1 MDLFDQKYR
10 EEVDEE
16 QPLAARMRPRRL
28 DEFIGQEHIVGPG
41 RLLYR
46 AIQADQ
52 LSSIIFYGPPGTGK
66 TSLAA
71 VIANTT
77 KSHFITINAVLS
89 GVKEIRQS
97 IELSK
102 ERRKLHGVR
111 TILFV
116 DEVHRWNKAQQD
128 ALLPWVENGTVILI
142 GATIENPYFEVNR
155 ALVSRSR
162 VFQLQPLTDEHLH
175 KIVRRALEDREKGYG
190 RYQVSIETDALDHL
204 VKVSNGDARS
214 LLNALELAVETTP
227 NRFPPDPD
235 EIIHIDMRAAE
246 ESIQKR
252 VVLYDK
258 EGDYH
263 FDTISAFIKSL
274 RGSDPDA
281 ALYWLA
287 KMIHAGED
295 PHFIFRRMLIFA
307 SEDIGMADPQA
318 LVFTEA
324 AAGAFDRVGLPEGRF
339 HLANTVLYLSTA
351 PKSNSIF
358 AFFDALGTVEKE
370 REGQVPSHLKDGSRD
385 KESFGHGEGY
395 RYPHAYSDHWVAQQY
410 LPESLQGKIFYKP
423 GSLGYEAGLKAEIIK
438 RREAQLSAML
448 ELSGDSQE
456 ILTFSPPDTG
466 KERWLARAAGS
477 LSNFLGRL
485 RDRLFAEISL
495 QRHSVALDI
504 NADHGL
510 LTWELIRQVPEGG
523 VWARVDSE
531 NTFVRDMIRELPEL
545 DRPVLLVGELA
556 NLKELIEQ
564 QGKTDLRFD
573 LIVGRNAI
581 GRLDNKQMILHKLA
595 PLLKDGGTL
604 ALAEAV
610 PRTGQRL
617 SDLVPASSFSEDVL
631 CRLREAENRIY
642 TDTDNPRVNWDHTT
656 LRSLFEESGYR
667 DVHVIR
673 DEYSLN
679 RTIRARDLDSWFA
692 FDAPSALVEGLR
704 ATMQDDEIRKLADL
718 FRRQIE
724 GNEVQWKKTVVFL
737 FARKG

>member
-41 RLLYR
+41 HLLYR

-77 KSHFITINAVLS
+77 KSHFVTINAVLS

-324 AAGAFDRVGLPEGRF
+324 AAAAFDRVGLPEGRF

-631 CRLREAENRIY
+631 CRLKKETQQTFVLVTHSKEVGDRADRII
-642 TDTDNPRVNWDHTT
+642 RM
-656 LRSLFEESGYR
+656 R
-667 DVHVIR
+667 D
-673 DEYSLN
+673 
-679 RTIRARDLDSWFA
+679 
-692 FDAPSALVEGLR
+692 GLIQR
-704 ATMQDDEIRKLADL
+704 
-718 FRRQIE
+718 
-724 GNEVQWKKTVVFL
+724 N
-737 FARKG
+737 

>member
-1 MDLFDQKYR
+1 
-10 EEVDEE
+10 
-16 QPLAARMRPRRL
+16 
-28 DEFIGQEHIVGPG
+28 
-41 RLLYR
+41 
-46 AIQADQ
+46 
-52 LSSIIFYGPPGTGK
+52 
-66 TSLAA
+66 
-71 VIANTT
+71 
-77 KSHFITINAVLS
+77 
-89 GVKEIRQS
+89 
-97 IELSK
+97 
-102 ERRKLHGVR
+102 
-111 TILFV
+111 
-116 DEVHRWNKAQQD
+116 
-128 ALLPWVENGTVILI
+128 
-142 GATIENPYFEVNR
+142 
-155 ALVSRSR
+155 
-162 VFQLQPLTDEHLH
+162 
-175 KIVRRALEDREKGYG
+175 
-190 RYQVSIETDALDHL
+190 
-204 VKVSNGDARS
+204 
-214 LLNALELAVETTP
+214 
-227 NRFPPDPD
+227 
-235 EIIHIDMRAAE
+235 
-246 ESIQKR
+246 
-252 VVLYDK
+252 
-258 EGDYH
+258 
-263 FDTISAFIKSL
+263 
-274 RGSDPDA
+274 
-281 ALYWLA
+281 
-287 KMIHAGED
+287 
-295 PHFIFRRMLIFA
+295 
-307 SEDIGMADPQA
+307 
-318 LVFTEA
+318 
-324 AAGAFDRVGLPEGRF
+324 
-339 HLANTVLYLSTA
+339 
-351 PKSNSIF
+351 
-358 AFFDALGTVEKE
+358 
-370 REGQVPSHLKDGSRD
+370 
-385 KESFGHGEGY
+385 
-395 RYPHAYSDHWVAQQY
+395 VAQQY

-595 PLLKDGGTL
+595 PLLEDGGTL